1 MTGQMNPWKLTLMV
15 ALVSA
20 LLNGVITGVVGGW
33 IAERYSTEQ
42 SRKDSVH
49 ALAIDIYDRR
59 ASASLV
65 SSSIKR
71 DAELTELRHRKER
84 YDESYLTWNKN
95 LKANLLRVREV
106 LVAQEYSY
114 FEQQIEYR
122 LVKVLRR
129 IDSCLT
135 SAYDARIGGQDGKK
149 ILRDCE
155 MTKQLQ
161 IALDCGYA
169 ITDEL
174 YKVARVSF
182 LPWQQGQTTSMD
194 SVAEQVDQFCPK
206 R

>member
-1 MTGQMNPWKLTLMV
+1 M
-15 ALVSA
+15 VSA
-20 LLNGVITGVVGGW
+20 LLNGVLTGVVGGW
-33 IAERYSTEQ
+33 IAERYSSEQ
-42 SRKDSVH
+42 SRIDSVH

-95 LKANLLRVREV
+95 LKANLLLVREV

-114 FEQQIEYR
+114 FGQQIEYR

-135 SAYDARIGGQDGKK
+135 SA
-149 ILRDCE
+149 
-155 MTKQLQ
+155 
-161 IALDCGYA
+161 
-169 ITDEL
+169 
-174 YKVARVSF
+174 
-182 LPWQQGQTTSMD
+182 
-194 SVAEQVDQFCPK
+194 
-206 R
+206 

>member
-1 MTGQMNPWKLTLMV
+1 MAGQMNPWKLTLMV

-71 DAELTELRHRKER
+71 DAELSELRQRKQR

-95 LKANLLRVREV
+95 LKANLLRGARGSRRPGV
-106 LVAQEYSY
+106 L
-114 FEQQIEYR
+114 
-122 LVKVLRR
+122 
-129 IDSCLT
+129 
-135 SAYDARIGGQDGKK
+135 
-149 ILRDCE
+149 IL
-155 MTKQLQ
+155 
-161 IALDCGYA
+161 
-169 ITDEL
+169 
-174 YKVARVSF
+174 
-182 LPWQQGQTTSMD
+182 
-194 SVAEQVDQFCPK
+194 
-206 R
+206 